1 MAILSTLVSGTIFML
16 GIMFK
21 YFIPNSIVGSLITYF
36 GGPSS
41 FIITQFI
48 QNIYKDYKYNQRAQD
63 ILFKYVKD
71 IDISIKENVLDITKT
86 NDLENFLD
94 YNFILSQ
101 TNFELNNFQKKIY
114 INESI
119 IEEVFTDLNKYL
131 KLTKYAGLVIG
142 DIGVGK
148 TTLINELLQLPDN
161 QKGLTETLAGESV
174 TLGDPIRFNNPNYCP
189 WLILY
194 DTQGFDKDTNFVENI
209 KGMKNYIESKFKSRG
224 NEFVNFIIYCIHGE
238 RFTKT
243 EKENIILLHNLYLK
257 NKLPII
263 VINTRGLSE
272 NSDSLLQ
279 KIKYD
284 MEKNYKIK
292 DLIYLSVSAKKSKY
306 KNQQFETLNLDKL
319 LNIITNIAETS
330 MKSTIYKLFYEK
342 IKQIH
347 ERNIN
352 STINDIDIK
361 NISNFH
367 ENYKTILEKYLKINV
382 TENTL
387 NTMKTHYFRILEKDE
402 IKNNVEI
409 NANKL
414 REEFEVKTKQLIKQ
428 EILDE
433 YKKVYNA
440 RATDHCRN
448 GTLILMKK
456 LLNEDFIF
464 KDILEHLQKSHK
476 IELYID
482 QLIKNFKMILK

>member
-1 MAILSTLVSGTIFML
+1 MINYL
-16 GIMFK
+16 
-21 YFIPNSIVGSLITYF
+21 IPNSIIGSLIGYV

-41 FIITQFI
+41 YIVTQYI
-48 QNIYKDYKYNQRAQD
+48 ENIYKNYKYNSQAQE
-63 ILFKYVKD
+63 ILAKYLKG
-71 IDISIKENVLDITKT
+71 IDKSIKENVLDITDE
-86 NDLENFLD
+86 NNLENFLD
-94 YNFILSQ
+94 YNFIISQ
-101 TNFELNNFQKKIY
+101 TNFELNNFQKELF

-119 IEEVFTDLNKYL
+119 IDEVYTDIKKYL

-148 TTLINELLQLPDN
+148 TTLINELLQLPDD

-194 DTQGFDKDTNFVENI
+194 DTQGFDKDTNFAENI
-209 KGMKNYIESKFKSRG
+209 QSMKTYIENKFKTRG

-272 NSDSLLQ
+272 NADSLLQ

-284 MEKNYKIK
+284 MEKNFKIK

-306 KNQQFETLNLDKL
+306 KNQEFETLNLDKL
-319 LNIITNIAETS
+319 LNIITNITETS
-330 MKSTIYKLFYEK
+330 MKSTLYKLFYEK
-342 IKQIH
+342 IKQVH
-347 ERNIN
+347 ERNIEA
-352 STINDIDIK
+352 TINIADIK

-367 ENYKTILEKYLKINV
+367 ENYKFIFEKYLKINI

-387 NTMKTHYFRILEKDE
+387 NTMKTHYFKILEKNE
-402 IKNNVEI
+402 IKENIEF

-414 REEFEVKTKQLIKQ
+414 RVEFEEKTNEIIKRK
-428 EILDE
+428 ILDE
-433 YKKVYNA
+433 FKEVYYA
-440 RATDHCRN
+440 KASEHCRN

-464 KDILEHLQKSHK
+464 KDITEHLQKSHK
-476 IELYID
+476 IKLYID
-482 QLIKNFKMILK
+482 QLIRNFKKLLN